1 MIVHKKVKNES
12 KVKRRNQARSKI
24 RIKNKPLAKG
34 GTKARCPD
42 ISKIKNLGFS
52 KYTLLE
58 EGLRKVVF

>member
-1 MIVHKKVKNES
+1 MVSIKMLCMTLAKILNK
-12 KVKRRNQARSKI
+12 KI